1 MTAPEGLLTDKDE
14 LDRCDELER
23 EALAKAERNA
33 RDYNAERATSWAL
46 VALAAGQRAR
56 RIGDWM
62 S

>member
-1 MTAPEGLLTDKDE
+1 MTASEEWLTDKAE

-23 EALAKAERNA
+23 LALAKAERNA
-33 RDYNAERATSWAL
+33 REYNSDWASAWAL